1 MGWRTWP
8 TLSASAAVVS
18 ERLEVMR
25 GSTVGAFGVTALV
38 LWAVL
43 LVAALSALPRHR
55 AIETVVI
62 AASLGRWAAV
72 LHAVALPP
80 ARPDGLGAAFDPRP
94 AAVLAATVLAA
105 ATVALEPIPALA
117 SLLAAI
123 IAASVTSAAA
133 VRVLGGRTGDTLGA
147 AVALTEVV
155 VCVVLLGFAR

>member
-1 MGWRTWP
+1 VGG
-8 TLSASAAVVS
+8 AAGG
-18 ERLEVMR
+18 RAI
-25 GSTVGAFGVTALV
+25 GSTASSRDRTL
-38 LWAVL
+38 
-43 LVAALSALPRHR
+43 
-55 AIETVVI
+55 VI

-117 SLLAAI
+117 GLLVALEPIPALASLLAAI
-123 IAASVTSAAA
+123 IAASVTSVAA

-155 VCVVLLGFAR
+155 VRVVLLGFAR